1 MPMLLEALDSEDE
14 GGEGGRAKK
23 KGEHNQAPS
32 RKEQGT
38 ADSSGSSKD
47 RKLGEVKGG
56 HRQLMLL
63 MLKQVLK
70 LSQGQRDL
78 AAAVF
83 DTFIVKSS
91 LVPVVSMQQQT
102 KAYSQQVKKMG
113 KKHQLGSPHVWAY
126 GGMVAGL
133 LGKHSEGIG
142 TKNKEALS
150 GH

>member
-1 MPMLLEALDSEDE
+1 M
-14 GGEGGRAKK
+14 
-23 KGEHNQAPS
+23 
-32 RKEQGT
+32 
-38 ADSSGSSKD
+38 
-47 RKLGEVKGG
+47 
-56 HRQLMLL
+56 MLL

-126 GGMVAGL
+126 CGMVAAP

-142 TKNKEALS
+142 AKNKEALS
-150 GH
+150 GHQEQLELLTATENTKYAKPAASARPASKT